1 MQRGAKVVSPIYS
14 QTGLIV
20 FNIDL
25 TPIFQLG
32 IIVAV
37 HYTVFS
43 RDRPLPDLIQRHFS
57 RTCHGDTR

>member
-1 MQRGAKVVSPIYS
+1 MSPIYFKAD
-14 QTGLIV
+14 LITFEV
-20 FNIDL
+20 DL